1 MPTSVEERLARA
13 FGKIDELF
21 EGFSVSDLKVDSK
34 QDGSSLTDMD
44 LAINRI
50 LWEGLY
56 DSNCDGW
63 VSEETVKRY
72 AAQRDG
78 YVWIVDPIDGTK
90 EFTMGLGEWAISVAG
105 VMGDEFVLAAI
116 YNPKTGMKV
125 GWSKGH
131 EVEVENMTRIQKPNE
146 RPRVLVSNTEF
157 SKGLW
162 AGFDETLFE
171 LVPCG
176 SIAYKLGRVAG
187 GEFEYTA
194 TIQPKNVWD
203 IAGGIGLIS
212 AVGGLAQDLSGNTLD
227 WGAIQDGISGMAACG
242 PGYELSGLLGEL
254 AKLA

>member
-1 MPTSVEERLARA
+1 MLASVEERLTRA

-50 LWEGLY
+50 LWETLY
-56 DSNCDGW
+56 DSTRDGW

-72 AAQRDG
+72 AAQSDG
-78 YVWIVDPIDGTK
+78 YVWVVDPIDGTK

-105 VMGDEFVLAAI
+105 VLGGEFVLAAI

-125 GWSKGH
+125 GWSKGR
-131 EVEVENMTRIQKPNE
+131 EVEVENMTRMQKRVA

-162 AGFDETLFE
+162 DGFDDRLFE
-171 LVPCG
+171 LIPCG

-212 AVGGLAQDLSGNTLD
+212 AVGGTAQDLSGNTLD

-242 PGYELSGLLGEL
+242 PGYELSGLLVEL

>member
-1 MPTSVEERLARA
+1 MPDTIEARLVKA
-13 FGKIDELF
+13 FGRIDDLF

-34 QDGSSLTDMD
+34 KDGSSLTDMD

-50 LWEGLY
+50 LWETLY
-56 DSNCDGW
+56 DSVRDGW

-72 AAQRDG
+72 VAQSDG

-105 VMGDEFVLAAI
+105 VMDGEFVLAAI
-116 YNPKTGMKV
+116 YNPKTGMRV
-125 GWSKGH
+125 SWSKGH
-131 EVEVENMTRIQKPNE
+131 KVEVENMTSIQKPNE
-146 RPRVLVSNTEF
+146 RPRVLVSNTEY

-162 AGFDETLFE
+162 DGFDDALFE

-203 IAGGIGLIS
+203 IAGGIGLIK
-212 AVGGLAQDLSGNTLD
+212 AVGGLVQDLQGGPLG
-227 WGAIQDGISGMAACG
+227 WGQIQDGISGMVACG

-254 AKLA
+254 DKLS

>member
-1 MPTSVEERLARA
+1 MPACVEERLTRA

-50 LWEGLY
+50 LWESLY
-56 DSNCDGW
+56 DSARDGW

-72 AAQRDG
+72 AAQSDG
-78 YVWIVDPIDGTK
+78 YIWVVDPIDGTK

-105 VMGDEFVLAAI
+105 VLGGEFVLAAI
-116 YNPKTGMKV
+116 YNPKTGMRV

-131 EVEVENMTRIQKPNE
+131 NVEVENMRGILEANE
-146 RPRVLVSNTEF
+146 RPRVLVSNTEY

-162 AGFDETLFE
+162 DGFDETSFE

-176 SIAYKLGRVAG
+176 SIAYKLARVAG
-187 GEFEYTA
+187 REFEYTA

-203 IAGGIGLIS
+203 IAGGIGLIM
-212 AVGGLAQDLSGNTLD
+212 AVGGLAQDLQGNSLS
-227 WGAIQDGISGMAACG
+227 WGSIQNGIKGMAACG
-242 PGYELSGLLGEL
+242 PGYELSGLLSEL
-254 AKLA
+254 DKLS

>member
-50 LWEGLY
+50 LWETLY
-56 DSNCDGW
+56 DSTRDGW

-72 AAQRDG
+72 AAQSDG
-78 YVWIVDPIDGTK
+78 YVWVVDPIDGTK

-105 VMGDEFVLAAI
+105 VLGGEFVLAAI

-125 GWSKGH
+125 SWSKGH
-131 EVEVENMTRIQKPNE
+131 KVEVANMTSIQKPNE

-162 AGFDETLFE
+162 DGFDETLFE

-203 IAGGIGLIS
+203 IAGGIGLIN
-212 AVGGLAQDLSGNTLD
+212 AVGGLVQDLE
-227 WGAIQDGISGMAACG
+227 GI
-242 PGYELSGLLGEL
+242 PL
-254 AKLA
+254 AGDRSRTG

>member
-50 LWEGLY
+50 LWETLY
-56 DSNCDGW
+56 DSTRDGW

-72 AAQRDG
+72 AAQSDG
-78 YVWIVDPIDGTK
+78 YVWVVDPIDGTK

-105 VMGDEFVLAAI
+105 VLGGEFVLAAI

-125 GWSKGH
+125 GWSKGR
-131 EVEVENMTRIQKPNE
+131 EVEVENMTRMQKRVA

-162 AGFDETLFE
+162 DGFDDRSFE
-171 LVPCG
+171 LIPCG

-212 AVGGLAQDLSGNTLD
+212 AVGGTAQDLSGNTLD

-242 PGYELSGLLGEL
+242 PGYELSGLLVEL

>member
-1 MPTSVEERLARA
+1 MPASVEERLARA

-21 EGFSVSDLKVDSK
+21 EGFSVSDLKIDSK

-50 LWEGLY
+50 LWESLY
-56 DSNCDGW
+56 DSTRDGW

-72 AAQRDG
+72 AAQSDG
-78 YVWIVDPIDGTK
+78 YVWVVDPIDGTK

-116 YNPKTGMKV
+116 YNPKTGMKIS
-125 GWSKGH
+125 WSKGH
-131 EVEVENMTRIQKPNE
+131 KIEIENLTSIQKPNE

-162 AGFDETLFE
+162 DGFDDTLFE

-176 SIAYKLGRVAG
+176 SIAYKLARVAG

-203 IAGGIGLIS
+203 IAGGIGLIY
-212 AVGGLAQDLSGNTLD
+212 AVGGLVQDLQGARMD

-242 PGYELSGLLGEL
+242 PGYELSGLLVEL
-254 AKLA
+254 AKLS